1 MAHILEGH
9 YEEVDYAGQWPSTTE
24 HKVKS
29 YTKVTTRTWPP
40 DSFFQEA
47 EAKRAERLR
56 EEAELEALQREV
68 QRRKE
73 ALIAFDRATSAAAAA
88 PKYVSP
94 PIPRVST
101 PPRLTTKVVVKKW
114 PPDSWFEDE
123 RKKAA
128 KPKQYPQPAQ
138 SSNTQQQYSP
148 GHSARSDQP
157 YGSQGA
163 YNTQLGLEHRPVP
176 IDPNTRMYNPHGFWP
191 YSQGQPRVQP
201 KTLAMERLREEMPA
215 LEAARLEALAAQANP
230 YAANQ
235 YQAQPQYDEPYQH
248 EQHHHQHAPQY
259 PPPQEVHRSVRQDSY
274 PVQAQQQQHL
284 HAQHQHGTIHAHHEE
299 HHHAPAMQG
308 QPAYAQEQE
317 ELLELGDHFQCL
329 GCGCHIRPSEVV
341 YRPRTVPCLPPDV
354 AHEPIPLEKP
364 DGRQVVLKAPPK
376 RPSVQLPRMPSLQLP
391 PEPPRE
397 ELAIK
402 DVEPFDFDKAR
413 REGLEKA
420 AKEKEEEYGIK
431 TVENFDF
438 AAAQAK
444 PQAPA
449 HQPPPQAG
457 DDRVKAVEDF
467 DFDAARQQTPAAP
480 PPQPEAPRNPT
491 LAAMRARVQAASQV
505 RYEDGS

>member
-1 MAHILEGH
+1 MGRRVRTTHSLAWSIDPSPLTPTRACTTLMGFGRTHRVSPGFSPRRWRWSACGRRCPPWRPL
-9 YEEVDYAGQWPSTTE
+9 AWRPSQPRQTPTPPTSTRPSPSTT
-24 HKVKS
+24 S
-29 YTKVTTRTWPP
+29 PTNMNST
-40 DSFFQEA
+40 
-47 EAKRAERLR
+47 
-56 EEAELEALQREV
+56 
-68 QRRKE
+68 
-73 ALIAFDRATSAAAAA
+73 ITS
-88 PKYVSP
+88 
-94 PIPRVST
+94 
-101 PPRLTTKVVVKKW
+101 
-114 PPDSWFEDE
+114 
-123 RKKAA
+123 
-128 KPKQYPQPAQ
+128 
-138 SSNTQQQYSP
+138 
-148 GHSARSDQP
+148 
-157 YGSQGA
+157 
-163 YNTQLGLEHRPVP
+163 
-176 IDPNTRMYNPHGFWP
+176 
-191 YSQGQPRVQP
+191 
-201 KTLAMERLREEMPA
+201 MP
-215 LEAARLEALAAQANP
+215 
-230 YAANQ
+230 
-235 YQAQPQYDEPYQH
+235 
-248 EQHHHQHAPQY
+248 PQY